1 MLVLWL
7 KWVNFLK
14 WEDNILTKPNLN
26 PWHWPGHLVW
36 QSWLFFLFPRCRG
49 LSNVL
54 CSSPRFASSSNDA
67 GCAWLDGRSA
77 SDFLRKAGGC
87 NFLVANPTN
96 QLFTA
101 FHRDVIS
108 YRPTACSAS
117 FVALKGRNNVRF
129 ALARPHLIIEHW
141 GKHGGEDDERLGFPH
156 QLTFP
161 TELNFYFWPR
171 GCGWCN
177 CWSR

>member
-1 MLVLWL
+1 MATSVSADILHL
-7 KWVNFLK
+7 KRSMYQVRNCQ
-14 WEDNILTKPNLN
+14 DNLINCVIFSLLAPTGALYAMMQHVGAYLRPC
-26 PWHWPGHLVW
+26 
-36 QSWLFFLFPRCRG
+36 F
-49 LSNVL
+49 
-54 CSSPRFASSSNDA
+54 RFASSSNDA

-129 ALARPHLIIEHW
+129 ALARPHLIIEH
-141 GKHGGEDDERLGFPH
+141 
-156 QLTFP
+156 
-161 TELNFYFWPR
+161 
-171 GCGWCN
+171 
-177 CWSR
+177 